1 MGSTQSV
8 EVAQDSEDDE
18 EEDKEEEEGDDIGE
32 PNRRDIGNHLVK
44 KVLEQEPEMLPCY
57 ASTSPLSPQLSSL
70 GTPRL
75 GQSIKVWDPYN
86 VLGPPPTLPPP
97 PVFSRSFSSNAM
109 DDDQTVMEVIF
120 ISHGECQL
128 SLRPD
133 LVGGRC
139 PEATLTPNGKRQA
152 RALAV
157 FLNSQGVRFNAVYSS
172 PLDRALS
179 MAVLVCQVN
188 FIYMSLLGLY
198 LKHLINW
205 KYSWNLYKVVGVGMC
220 VYTS

>member
-8 EVAQDSEDDE
+8 EVPQDSDDE
-18 EEDKEEEEGDDIGE
+18 EAEDKEEVEGNDHGE
-32 PNRRDIGNHLVK
+32 PRRREIGNHLVK

-86 VLGPPPTLPPP
+86 VLGPPLTLPPP

-109 DDDQTVMEVIF
+109 DDDQTAVMEVF
-120 ISHGECQL
+120 LISHGECQL

-157 FLNSQGVRFNAVYSS
+157 LLNSQGVRFNAVYSS

-179 MAVLVCQVN
+179 MAALVCQVN
-188 FIYMSLLGLY
+188 FICLY
-198 LKHLINW
+198 HLE
-205 KYSWNLYKVVGVGMC
+205 YAFEASDFLEPV
-220 VYTS
+220 